1 MKLRYDSEA
10 DALYI
15 TLKKATVTKTQ
26 EIDRNTLLDFDEKG
40 ELVGV
45 ELLFVNDRNPDVL
58 KTLRIENL
66 IS

>member
-1 MKLRYDSEA
+1 MKLRYDPEA

-15 TLKKATVTKTQ
+15 KLKNTTVTKTQ
-26 EIDRNTLLDFDEKG
+26 EIDRNTLLDFDKKG

-45 ELLFVNDRNPDVL
+45 ELLFVNNRNPDVL